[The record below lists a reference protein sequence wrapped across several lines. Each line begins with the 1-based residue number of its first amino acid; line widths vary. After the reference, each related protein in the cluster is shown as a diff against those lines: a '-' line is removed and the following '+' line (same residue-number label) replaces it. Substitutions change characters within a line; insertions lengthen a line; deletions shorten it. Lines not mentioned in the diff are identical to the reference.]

1 MKIIIDGIETTASP
15 GETLLDVARGL
26 GIRIPTLCYH
36 EAFGGKGVCRLCM
49 VEVIAGGSARLVAS
63 CTYPVTGEIEVR
75 TTTPEIEQI
84 RRNIIML
91 LHRRAPGSE
100 FIQDLYRE
108 YGCPGSVPAAD
119 PDERCIMCRLCTN
132 ACETLG
138 ACAITAVS
146 RGTDK
151 RIDTPYGE
159 ASPDCIGC
167 CACAEICPTKA
178 IDVVRTADHYA
189 IWNKEFDMERCAGC
203 GRPFISRPYQA
214 HISELVGQELS
225 GEQLCPVCRKKQAG
239 GVIADVHRNRS

>member
-1 MKIIIDGIETTASP
+1 MKLIIDGIETTANP
-15 GETLLDVARGL
+15 GETLLEVARRL

-49 VEVIAGGSARLVAS
+49 VEVIAGGGARLVAS

-100 FIQDLYRE
+100 FIQELYRE
-108 YGCPGSVPAAD
+108 YGCPGNVPTVD
-119 PDERCIMCRLCTN
+119 PDERCIMCRLCVN
-132 ACETLG
+132 ACEAIG

-167 CACAEICPTKA
+167 RACAEVCPTGKV
-178 IDVVRTADHYA
+178 IFSQT
-189 IWNKEFDMERCAGC
+189 
-203 GRPFISRPYQA
+203 
-214 HISELVGQELS
+214 
-225 GEQLCPVCRKKQAG
+225 GEQLSGVPWQIEAQLARCAACGRRFAPGALSSYLRQRNELDFTEVDYCPECRRKKAG
-239 GVIADVHRNRS
+239 SRLAMNLIP